1 MYVWKCIFGLLQFLT
16 CTKKVCFVLYEEG
29 WVSVLL
35 TLSTKITQCQVV
47 SKLLQANN
55 TRIQTFLYSDQ
66 DKNGFAAGALKFNM
80 WLHAHYRCSY
90 SLWWWSRSWC
100 ISQSWQ
106 FSVPRCH
113 FMVTYHLKGTAMDT
127 GIIIFSTIPS
137 PINELVKFHDL
148 FLKLSQNPIFNWVDV
163 LDIFSQYL
171 IFRRSCFHLASQLCN
186 MPQHPRCDL
195 TEQER
200 IWIHTETTWPQ
211 LPFSMRSDL
220 CVCLCLCIFSCSLV
234 FLYKFL
240 RFLLEG
246 KILQK
251 ISLFSFIFFCFIILL
266 TFYLIIIR
274 CF

>member
-1 MYVWKCIFGLLQFLT
+1 MPYLCFQLEFIYYLPWLSTAHIHHTVNQLYASVSVYVWKCIFGLLQFLT

-106 FSVPRCH
+106 FSVPRWH

-127 GIIIFSTIPS
+127 GIIIF
-137 PINELVKFHDL
+137 
-148 FLKLSQNPIFNWVDV
+148 
-163 LDIFSQYL
+163 
-171 IFRRSCFHLASQLCN
+171 
-186 MPQHPRCDL
+186 
-195 TEQER
+195 
-200 IWIHTETTWPQ
+200 
-211 LPFSMRSDL
+211 
-220 CVCLCLCIFSCSLV
+220 
-234 FLYKFL
+234 
-240 RFLLEG
+240 
-246 KILQK
+246 
-251 ISLFSFIFFCFIILL
+251 
-266 TFYLIIIR
+266 
-274 CF
+274 